1 VRRSRRVRLVAVL
14 LPLAG
19 LCGACSTEREPVEPA
34 PRTAAPTAAPPAAE
48 ADPSTVATAAPPTVV
63 FLGDSLTAGLG
74 LGEEE
79 AYPALVGKA
88 LAERGLAVRVVNA
101 GVSGDTTAGGLA
113 RLDWLLSQRPA
124 IVLVA
129 LGANDGLRAQ
139 PVGPMEATLEEIVE
153 RSEAAGTRVILAGM
167 RLPPNYGPEY
177 TREFAAVFP
186 RVARRHDVVFL
197 PFLLEGVATVR
208 ELNQPDGIHPTAE
221 GQRRIAALVLPVL
234 EPVVREVAAAR

>member
-1 VRRSRRVRLVAVL
+1 
-14 LPLAG
+14 
-19 LCGACSTEREPVEPA
+19 
-34 PRTAAPTAAPPAAE
+34 
-48 ADPSTVATAAPPTVV
+48 
-63 FLGDSLTAGLG
+63 
-74 LGEEE
+74 
-79 AYPALVGKA
+79 
-88 LAERGLAVRVVNA
+88 
-101 GVSGDTTAGGLA
+101 
-113 RLDWLLSQRPA
+113 
-124 IVLVA
+124 
-129 LGANDGLRAQ
+129 
-139 PVGPMEATLEEIVE
+139 
-153 RSEAAGTRVILAGM
+153 M